1 MTPDFVRPPT
11 AQEAVLG
18 ELRRLL
24 VTGELAPGTPVRQE
38 ALAERLGVS
47 RVPLREALKVLEGE
61 GHVRYLPRRGYVVA
75 ELSVDDLT
83 EVYRLREL
91 LEAEAIRVAVP
102 RLDDTAVTAIET
114 AAREVD
120 TAGRRGDLAGMTE
133 HNREF
138 HFLLFDAAGMPR
150 LSRTLRQLWDATD
163 VYRSVYFAGSE
174 HRTRVV
180 HEHADLVAALA
191 EGDIERAVAVQ
202 AAHRDHSVAAVT
214 AALRATSAPSP
225 TTGSAGAGGARRAR

>member
-1 MTPDFVRPPT
+1 MTEAYVRPPT

-18 ELRRLL
+18 EMRRLL

-38 ALAERLGVS
+38 AVAARLGVS
-47 RVPLREALKVLEGE
+47 RVPVREALKVLEGE
-61 GHVRYLPRRGYVVA
+61 GHVVYLPHRGYVVA

-102 RLDDTAVTAIET
+102 RLDDATVAAIQE
-114 AAREVD
+114 AARAVD
-120 TAGRRGDLAGMTE
+120 SAGRRGDLAAMTA
-133 HNREF
+133 HNREL

-163 VYRSVYFAGSE
+163 VYRSVYFAGTGN
-174 HRTRVV
+174 RTRVK
-180 HEHADLVAALA
+180 HDHADLVDALRA
-191 EGDIERAVAVQ
+191 RDVRRAVAVQ
-202 AAHRDHSVAAVT
+202 KSHRDSSVMAVT
-214 AALRATSAPSP
+214 RAIAGRSA
-225 TTGSAGAGGARRAR
+225 T

>member
-1 MTPDFVRPPT
+1 VNAEAFVRPPT
-11 AQEAVLG
+11 AQEAVLA
-18 ELRRLL
+18 EVRRLL

-61 GHVRYLPRRGYVVA
+61 GHVVYLPRRGYVVA
-75 ELSVDDLT
+75 ELSVDDLV

-102 RLDDTAVTAIET
+102 RLDETAIDGIV
-114 AAREVD
+114 AAGKAVD
-120 TAGRRGDLAGMTE
+120 RAGRGHDLAEMTAS
-133 HNREF
+133 NRRF

-163 VYRSVYFAGSE
+163 VYRAVYFAE
-174 HRTRVV
+174 PANRTRVA
-180 HEHADLVAALA
+180 HEHADLLVALRAKDAEAAVAA
-191 EGDIERAVAVQ
+191 Q
-202 AAHRDHSVAAVT
+202 SAHRDHSVVAVR
-214 AALRATSAPSP
+214 AAL
-225 TTGSAGAGGARRAR
+225 TGR